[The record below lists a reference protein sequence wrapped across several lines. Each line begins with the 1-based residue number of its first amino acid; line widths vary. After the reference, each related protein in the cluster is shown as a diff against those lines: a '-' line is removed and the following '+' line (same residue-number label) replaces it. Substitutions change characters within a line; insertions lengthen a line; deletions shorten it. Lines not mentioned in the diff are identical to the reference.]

1 MKSKTHTKNSSDA
14 KQVYVYTFSLGNKKY
29 GFTSFHKSKALAKL
43 DFIIQYLFA
52 DPWELTEIKS

>member
-1 MKSKTHTKNSSDA
+1 MNDT
-14 KQVYVYTFSLGNKKY
+14 KQVYVYTFCLGNKKY

-52 DPWELTEIKS
+52 EPWELTEIKK